1 MRKNKFGF
9 TLAEVL
15 IALTVIGVIMAIS
28 VQTIRI
34 VKASYSSLAYFEFM
48 NIQRIAAEMIAGKL
62 PITTTDDN
70 DNILQPPSKI
80 QTLSGGRGSAAM
92 LTDEVDKNG
101 NDIFCSYLVSVANV
115 VGDSNCDALFNVGE
129 NEGEPAISDLDINAP
144 TFISPSG
151 RRYYIT
157 KRATSSDVSDVV
169 GFRLIGV
176 DLNGTQKPNIDRR
189 EGGKVPDIVTFLI
202 LDTGDVFPLGYTAD
216 NLEHSSGRMVVYLNS
231 KVKGYYYS
239 DRAERTVGIPEECT
253 KLKDENGNPVCNYA
267 VVNVPNKAN
276 GKDGSSSFYS
286 YREAYC
292 SSLGGGESPYKNY
305 CTGIQGDEL
314 CPPSNSDKK
323 FDLCRVE
330 NVKPMFRYNF

>member
-1 MRKNKFGF
+1 MKKKKSGF

-34 VKASYSSLAYFEFM
+34 VKASYSALAYFEFT
-48 NIQRIAAEMIAGKL
+48 NIQRIAAEMIAGKFSSN
-62 PITTTDDN
+62 IQDTDDN
-70 DNILQPPSKI
+70 FIQPPSKI
-80 QTLSGGRGSAAM
+80 QTLADGRGAAAM
-92 LTDEVDKNG
+92 ITNEVDSNG
-101 NDIFCSYLVSVANV
+101 KDVFCKYLVHLANV
-115 VGDSNCDALFNVGE
+115 VGDDNCDTLFNVGK

-144 TFISPSG
+144 TFISSSG

-189 EGGKVPDIVTFLI
+189 EGGKVPDIVTFLL
-202 LDTGDVFPLGYTAD
+202 LDTGNVFPLGFTAD

-239 DRAERTVGIPEECT
+239 DREERTSGIPAECT
-253 KLKDENGNPVCNYA
+253 NVKDENGNSICNYA
-267 VVNVPNKAN
+267 VVDVPNKAN
-276 GKDGSSSFYS
+276 GKDGTMAFYT

-292 SSLGGGESPYKNY
+292 SSLGGGKSPYKNY
-305 CTGIQGDEL
+305 CDGIQGDEL
-314 CPPSNSDKK
+314 CPPSSDNKK